1 VCTASS
7 ANAVCGG
14 GSVKSVNIVCG
25 GGSVVKCEQVCG
37 GGDGANGVDTVC
49 DCALN
54 LVTKPIGGSIN
65 MELRTIHYTLWR

>member
-1 VCTASS
+1 MCTARS
-7 ANAVCGG
+7 AYAVCGG

-49 DCALN
+49 DGALN
-54 LVTKPIGGSIN
+54 LVTKSSAAFGGYPN
-65 MELRTIHYTLWR
+65 

>member
-1 VCTASS
+1 MCTARS

-49 DCALN
+49 DGALN
-54 LVTKPIGGSIN
+54 LVTKSSAAFDGYPS
-65 MELRTIHYTLWR
+65 